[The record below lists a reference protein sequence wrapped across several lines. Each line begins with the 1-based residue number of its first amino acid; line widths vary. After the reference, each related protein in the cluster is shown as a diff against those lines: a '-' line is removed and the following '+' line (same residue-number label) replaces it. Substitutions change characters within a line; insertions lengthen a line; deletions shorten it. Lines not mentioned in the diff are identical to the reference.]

1 MIVTLREGLL
11 WLMGVGAG
19 VLAFYVL
26 DRLEHSVRLTPAWF
40 VALRNR
46 FIELTAEDKRYAA
59 FVLTAV
65 IAVLAYLLTLLMGY
79 NLAPGAWRE
88 WAEELFSVVAAAIVA
103 SQVAHGRV
111 ALRRKTEYGY
121 TGE

>member
-19 VLAFYVL
+19 VLAFWVL
-26 DRLEHSVRLTPAWF
+26 ERLETSVTPRLAG
-40 VALRNR
+40 LRR
-46 FIELTAEDKRYAA
+46 WFIELTAEDKRYAA
-59 FVLTAV
+59 FGLTAV

-79 NLAPGAWRE
+79 GLAPGAWRA
-88 WAEELFSVVAAAIVA
+88 WVEELFSVVAAAIVA

-111 ALRRKTEYGY
+111 ELRRRDEEAEYTYMG
-121 TGE
+121 G